1 MKRFTD
7 VFEDF
12 LNANPPLRA
21 PSHLGGKAPSVA
33 LEQMTFFIEQL
44 KSASRQNSRIVAV
57 LVVLYIA
64 MLVFGF
70 IIVFKLLHEPKMLR
84 RVLGGSFLSLL
95 LILKGL
101 QSVWREQNEIAI
113 MISLLPSLS
122 PAEAFKVAEARFYK
136 AKTARSS
143 RS

>member
-12 LNANPPLRA
+12 LNANPSLRA
-21 PSHLGGKAPSVA
+21 PSHLGGKAPSVRP
-33 LEQMTFFIEQL
+33 EQITFLIEQL
-44 KSASRQNSRIVAV
+44 KSASREGSRIVTV
-57 LVVLYIA
+57 LVVLYIV
-64 MLVFGF
+64 MLVVGF
-70 IIVFKLLHEPKMLR
+70 ILVFKLLHEPNIMR
-84 RVLGGSFLSLL
+84 GVLGGSFLSLL